1 MCLHQT
7 TEFSAL
13 VRQALYDLLHFG
25 KTDLAFLHKLLHLA
39 FSHAEL
45 LGQFGDH
52 RDAPAGELVQ
62 VLCIKPSLGHGGAVK
77 IDQIVQRDGKSGS
90 DVTQAD
96 QRLVHFLRSK
106 PVGKKL
112 LGTLRDILQAER
124 SGRGR
129 MYQLL
134 HQGVGLLRTAEH
146 GLKRHL
152 QLLELAAYLGDV
164 RHQLL
169 DSKGGRQFADGV
181 VQQGTAPVKFP
192 DLSVGGRCL
201 LGHPL
206 DLAHG
211 LVKTGAQMVHHKE
224 FYLYRFHL
232 F

>member
-1 MCLHQT
+1 
-7 TEFSAL
+7 
-13 VRQALYDLLHFG
+13 
-25 KTDLAFLHKLLHLA
+25 
-39 FSHAEL
+39 
-45 LGQFGDH
+45 
-52 RDAPAGELVQ
+52 
-62 VLCIKPSLGHGGAVK
+62 
-77 IDQIVQRDGKSGS
+77 
-90 DVTQAD
+90 
-96 QRLVHFLRSK
+96 
-106 PVGKKL
+106 
-112 LGTLRDILQAER
+112 
-124 SGRGR
+124 

-152 QLLELAAYLGDV
+152 QLLELAAYLGD
-164 RHQLL
+164 
-169 DSKGGRQFADGV
+169 